1 MNIPNVKIGGE
12 AEIKKYCIFAI
23 DKRRIGW
30 YTIPENKAEPIRSH
44 LLAQAMLG
52 QYVKGK
58 RLLCVLSA
66 GEFRS
71 ALCY

>member
-44 LLAQAMLG
+44 LLAAAMSG
-52 QYVKGK
+52 QYGKGK
-58 RLLCVLSA
+58 DSLFLL
-66 GEFRS
+66 
-71 ALCY
+71 Y